1 MMMILINIRTIYE
14 HIMEY
19 LQMCKCLTFGFR
31 QWTGQAIV
39 VFVDV
44 FFYQYQTDTHEYQ
57 IEPPLGSAQDSAKVD
72 SED

>member
-1 MMMILINIRTIYE
+1 
-14 HIMEY
+14 
-19 LQMCKCLTFGFR
+19 MCKCLTFGFR